1 MQEAQAQK
9 EDTQKIFTESY
20 LIKNQLQ
27 QTLNA
32 TLTQVEQ
39 HNSDQ
44 PIEIIKK
51 SIDKFTQENKQL
63 VEHIQSEES
72 QEAQLKLQ
80 IEQQREV
87 LSQKEAELEQI
98 MQQVKVQEDKLK
110 TYQSQSQQKEAFYLA
125 QKRDIMILQEQ
136 LMCLQQKPRLYLL
149 IYPKNSNK
157 NAFNYE
163 NFCKYSKKN
172 KDITVLPND
181 KITSSE
187 SQSLVPPST
196 ESKKKGNYLFQSNKF
211 KFTTI
216 IDN

>member
-72 QEAQLKLQ
+72 QVEHTDRSPFFLAP
-80 IEQQREV
+80 
-87 LSQKEAELEQI
+87 LSRARGLAPIRSRRIHVTPPELA
-98 MQQVKVQEDKLK
+98 L
-110 TYQSQSQQKEAFYLA
+110 
-125 QKRDIMILQEQ
+125 
-136 LMCLQQKPRLYLL
+136 CP
-149 IYPKNSNK
+149 
-157 NAFNYE
+157 
-163 NFCKYSKKN
+163 
-172 KDITVLPND
+172 
-181 KITSSE
+181 
-187 SQSLVPPST
+187 
-196 ESKKKGNYLFQSNKF
+196 
-211 KFTTI
+211 
-216 IDN
+216 